1 MGSARPPV
9 DEDTAGSVG
18 AVKSADRLMTLLEH
32 LAQVGAASFSSITT
46 DLRIPNSSAY
56 QLLRTAHRRGFVE
69 FDDDTRTY
77 RLGLR
82 IWEVAQS
89 FVGNMDLP
97 GTAQPLMT
105 ALSGETG
112 ETVQL
117 ARLDGL
123 ENVYLAIAESSQP
136 MKLVSTVG
144 ARLPAHTTGVGKV
157 LLSGLDDGQLTEL
170 LDGVTL
176 ERFTRNTLVSVPEL
190 LSEVRRIRQRG
201 YGEDNEEYVVGC
213 RCIAMPV
220 HGGDGRPLAAM
231 SVSIPTPRFNRT
243 VARDVRLALRRTV
256 IELERR
262 LGLAAGSG

>member
-1 MGSARPPV
+1 MSSRAEGPEGELTSS
-9 DEDTAGSVG
+9 GG

-32 LAQVGAASFSSITT
+32 LADTGEATFSAIAAA
-46 DLRIPNSSAY
+46 LKMPNSSAH

-69 FDDDTRTY
+69 FDESTRTY

-82 IWEVAQS
+82 LWEVAQS
-89 FVGNMDLP
+89 FAGNLDLP

-105 ALSGETG
+105 ALSDETG

-123 ENVYLAIAESSQP
+123 ENVYLAIAESKQP

-157 LLSGLDDGQLTEL
+157 LLSGLTEEQLGTRLE
-170 LDGVTL
+170 GATL
-176 ERFTRNTLVSVPEL
+176 ERFTRNTLTSIPDLLVEL
-190 LSEVRRIRQRG
+190 RRIRKQG

-213 RCIAMPV
+213 RCVAMAV
-220 HGGDGRPLAAM
+220 RGGNGVAVAAM

-243 VARDVRLALRRTV
+243 IARDVRLALTRTV
-256 IELERR
+256 AEVERR
-262 LGLAAGSG
+262 LGGRTAS

>member
-1 MGSARPPV
+1 MGSARPPAD
-9 DEDTAGSVG
+9 DEPASSVG
-18 AVKSADRLMTLLEH
+18 AVKSADRLMTLFEH
-32 LAQVGAASFSSITT
+32 LAQVGEATFSSITA
-46 DLRIPNSSAY
+46 DLKIPNSSAY

-69 FDDDTRTY
+69 FDEHTRTY

-89 FVGNMDLP
+89 FAGNLDLP

-105 ALSGETG
+105 ALSEETG

-123 ENVYLAIAESSQP
+123 ENVYLAIAESSQA

-157 LLSGLDDGQLTEL
+157 LLSGLADEDLAERFA
-170 LDGVTL
+170 GVKL
-176 ERFTRNTLVSVPEL
+176 ERFTRNTLTSLPEL
-190 LSEVRRIRQRG
+190 LTEVHRIQKQG

-220 HGGDGRPLAAM
+220 RGGDGRPLAAM

-243 VARDVRLALRRTV
+243 VARDVRSALNRTV
-256 IELERR
+256 VELERR
-262 LGLAAGSG
+262 LGSGLG